1 LSITDETVPNEIRL
15 FLQKKEISP
24 NDLMVVAFSGGTDSL
39 AMLAGLSVVRE
50 KGSLLAVYV
59 NHRLRSDQEL
69 DAELSLN
76 ERNCRQLDVPLVVV
90 DLGYGTVAKTSLLR
104 SSGIEEAAR
113 TLRYTALCDI
123 CKEKSAP
130 YLATAHTCDDQLETV
145 LMRVF
150 QGSPVSALGGIEPS
164 SRNYCPGVT
173 LLRPVLGL
181 SHRQLQDFLLQ
192 MGLSWTEDSTNL
204 CDKYFRNSLRHAVSP
219 AIHSLFPQAYK
230 ALGRLNQRVQEV
242 SDFLKREA
250 GKALATI
257 DFSNGARVEL
267 SVFLSF
273 EPVVRDQVLYG
284 MFDHLFEGIPVRISY
299 AMIQR
304 IREALESSEANS
316 SWSISALG
324 TSARLSQGIFV
335 WEEEI
340 LKYQYCLEL
349 KKEGKQCIV
358 ELPNGLSLLVE
369 QYTESSDSSLIRI
382 EDSRIVNPIIR
393 SPQEGDRISLE
404 GKTVLLSK
412 LFCEWK
418 IPSSLQSSI
427 PVLEDTQGIVA
438 VFARVFGGRDRLCS
452 RCKTPLAA
460 GSTNIY
466 SIMIRNENRE
476 I

>member
-1 LSITDETVPNEIRL
+1 
-15 FLQKKEISP
+15 
-24 NDLMVVAFSGGTDSL
+24 MVVAFSGGTDSL
-39 AMLAGLSVVRE
+39 AMLAGLSLVRE

-69 DAELSLN
+69 ELELSLN
-76 ERNCRQLDVPLVVV
+76 ERNCKQLGVPLVVV
-90 DLGYGTVAKTSLLR
+90 DLGYGAVAKTSLLR
-104 SSGIEEAAR
+104 SSGTEEAAR

-123 CKEKSAP
+123 CEEKSAP

-150 QGSPVSALGGIEPS
+150 QGSPVSALGGIEPYCK
-164 SRNYCPGVT
+164 NYCLGVA
-173 LLRPVLGL
+173 LMRPVLGL
-181 SHRQLQDFLLQ
+181 SHIQLQDFLQQL
-192 MGLSWTEDSTNL
+192 GLSWTEDSTNL
-204 CDKYFRNSLRHAVSP
+204 CDKYFRNSLRHTVSP

-230 ALGRLNQRVQEV
+230 ALSRLNQRVQEV
-242 SDFLKREA
+242 SDFLKKESE
-250 GKALATI
+250 KALANI
-257 DFSNGARVEL
+257 DFSCGARLEL

-273 EPVVRDQVLYG
+273 EPVIRDQVLYG
-284 MFDHLFEGIPVRISY
+284 MFDHLFGGIPVRISY

-324 TSARLSQGIFV
+324 TSARLSQGIFA

-358 ELPNGLSLLVE
+358 ELPNGLSLSVE
-369 QYTESSDSSLIRI
+369 QYTEDCDPTLIRI
-382 EDSRIVNPIIR
+382 EDSKIVSPVIR
-393 SPQEGDRISLE
+393 SPQEGDRISLD

-412 LFCEWK
+412 LFSEWK
-418 IPSSLQSSI
+418 IPSSLQSCI

-452 RCKTPLAA
+452 RCKTPLAP

-466 SIMIRNENRE
+466 SIMIRNESRE